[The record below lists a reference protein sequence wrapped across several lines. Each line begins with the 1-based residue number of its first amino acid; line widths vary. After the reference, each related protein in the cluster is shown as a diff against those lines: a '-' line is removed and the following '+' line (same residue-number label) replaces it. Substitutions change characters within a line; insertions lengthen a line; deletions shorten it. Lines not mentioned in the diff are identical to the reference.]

1 MCTQTPNAW
10 KMFRFKKYLCIC
22 EQCLLER
29 VHVCVCVGAHLGCV
43 VELGDVCLASPVL

>member
-1 MCTQTPNAW
+1 
-10 KMFRFKKYLCIC
+10 MFRFKKYLYIC